1 MNPEVP
7 CHVLK
12 TIQQKCRGEIF
23 PNALPKVSKLEDV
36 SHEMLVLLRP
46 RVSSRV
52 SGFLDTSP
60 CLWGKLQ
67 NLLFE
72 GFQAGCHVVLR
83 GRHGTL

>member
-1 MNPEVP
+1 MSFRVAGVALCDSPTFDN
-7 CHVLK
+7 VL
-12 TIQQKCRGEIF
+12 R
-23 PNALPKVSKLEDV
+23 VSKLEDV

-67 NLLFE
+67 NISF
-72 GFQAGCHVVLR
+72 
-83 GRHGTL
+83 